1 MATVRR
7 SHPHQQRVY
16 TKQDVRIYKIAVRF
30 VFVCKYVTSFFCGW
44 GDGGGNKAGTPGPY
58 PIIRRSTPPSKQWLC
73 WSTFP
78 MHPTPLGLSSTP
90 LLFFLVC
97 SVPSAFISLFS
108 HVQTEFPSFWYDF
121 WRALHPPTGVLREP
135 PCSVAA
141 SPFSRHTMTS
151 VNI

>member
-1 MATVRR
+1 MEGSVEVKVPTEAEE
-7 SHPHQQRVY
+7 
-16 TKQDVRIYKIAVRF
+16 VRIQKATAGSTFGHRVLI
-30 VFVCKYVTSFFCGW
+30 
-44 GDGGGNKAGTPGPY
+44 GGNNGLT
-58 PIIRRSTPPSKQWLC
+58 ISSLV
-73 WSTFP
+73 
-78 MHPTPLGLSSTP
+78 GLSSSP

-141 SPFSRHTMTS
+141 SPFPRHTMTS